1 MSTQKMSAWEFQQR
15 WGHPSPRLPNTKPP
29 STDAPQP
36 KAKIRLPKLPS
47 ANKTEQ
53 EFINRAAELLPGHHA
68 GLEAQFSPITLI
80 LPSGTRYTPD
90 IVFWEGNKI
99 VAMVETKG
107 SHIHNPTSLE
117 KFKSARAA
125 FPQIQFYFAQKLKT
139 GWSVITA

>member
-1 MSTQKMSAWEFQQR
+1 MSPETMSAYEFQQR
-15 WGHPSPRLPNTKPP
+15 WGHPSQRPSSIKPP
-29 STDAPQP
+29 STEATPP
-36 KAKIRLPKLPS
+36 KAKIRLPKLLS

-53 EFINRAAELLPGHHA
+53 EFINRAAELLPGHYPE
-68 GLEAQFSPITLI
+68 LQAQFSPLTLI

-90 IVFWEGNKI
+90 IVFWDGNKI

-125 FPQIQFYFAQKLKT
+125 FPQLQFYFAQKLKT